1 MTGKVITSTLH
12 RVQRGHGKGFAS
24 EPRRGPVRRP
34 ARVAIMLALAHKIR
48 DAIARGQVHSQAE
61 VARRL
66 DLTPARLTQLLDLLR
81 LSPDIQERVL
91 FLEAIDGVE
100 PLTERALRVV
110 THVSSWV
117 EQRVVFDHHSLAAE
131 GSRRRD

>member
-12 RVQRGHGKGFAS
+12 RVQRGHGKGFATA
-24 EPRRGPVRRP
+24 PPRGPVRRP

-48 DAIARGQVHSQAE
+48 DAIARGQVRNQAE

-117 EQRVVFDHHSLAAE
+117 EQRVVFDHRI
-131 GSRRRD
+131 SRTPRPGPG